1 MLAYIK
7 CFSLGEVLPPFAL
20 LFIVDEEA
28 RIENKEPV
36 LERCMNSTLFEQDTL
51 LEGLV
56 EIERKTT
63 SLSSSHNLVSVVNKR
78 STYKGMML

>member
-1 MLAYIK
+1 MLWLILIILAYVK

-20 LFIVDEEA
+20 LFIVDEET
-28 RIENKEPV
+28 RIENEESV
-36 LERCMNSTLFEQDTL
+36 LERCVHSTLFEQDTL

-63 SLSSSHNLVSVVNKR
+63 SLSSSHNLFLWGIKDS
-78 STYKGMML
+78 